1 MAKNFPAR
9 FFQTFGNRGGSK
21 GGDLALYFCVC
32 VWSGEEMGGGKWLF
46 EVEGAV

>member
-21 GGDLALYFCVC
+21 GGDHALYFVCVC
-32 VWSGEEMGGGKWLF
+32 VCSGEEMGGGK
-46 EVEGAV
+46 